1 MAIPEFQSLMLP
13 LLKITGDGKEH
24 STSEVIETLAQQF
37 GLGEIDR
44 NEMLPSGKQRKF
56 DNRVGWTKISQSSL
70 KVWSS
75 IYWLQWAMVAL
86 EKTLVKPLVRLE
98 MGELMALS
106 KKISLASMRSICKQ
120 SGGKE
125 RLEAPSCRGL

>member
-56 DNRVGWTKISQSSL
+56 DNRVGWTKTSQSSL

-98 MGELMALS
+98 MVALMALS
-106 KKISLASMRSICKQ
+106 KKISLASMRSISKQ

-125 RLEAPSCRGL
+125 RLEAL

>member
-56 DNRVGWTKISQSSL
+56 DNRVGWTKTSQSSL

-98 MGELMALS
+98 MVALMALS
-106 KKISLASMRSICKQ
+106 KKISLASMRSISK
-120 SGGKE
+120 
-125 RLEAPSCRGL
+125 

>member
-98 MGELMALS
+98 MVALMALS
-106 KKISLASMRSICKQ
+106 KKISLASMRSICKP